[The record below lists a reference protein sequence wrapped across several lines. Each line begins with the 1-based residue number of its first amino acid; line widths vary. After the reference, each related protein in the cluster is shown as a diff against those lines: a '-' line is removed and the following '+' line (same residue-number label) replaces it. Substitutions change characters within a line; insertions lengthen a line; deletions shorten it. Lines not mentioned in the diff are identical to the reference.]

1 MTGLLQRPIL
11 VVGIGLSLALWF
23 LDSLQHSLSVLGEIS
38 LFTLISV
45 TGGFLW
51 FQSRSRTQP
60 LSPTPTRLTRDM
72 VQDAITQVDTILN
85 QLITEA
91 PNSDTIP
98 RFQAEISNLKGE
110 RDTESLNISVMGGKG
125 VGKTTLIQVL
135 QSEWISRQTQTI
147 TVKEFPALF
156 TEVNTPDLSRFTSD
170 LVLFVTAGD
179 ITDSEFQILS
189 QFNSVGQRFL
199 LLWNKQDQY
208 LQTQQAQIFHQLC
221 QRLEGLVQPQ
231 DINAI
236 ASAPNPIKVRQ
247 HQEDGGINE
256 WLENQTPQIKALT
269 ERLTQICQE
278 EKQQLVWGNT
288 LREVIN
294 LKLDIKNVLNAVR
307 RDRALPI
314 IEKYQ
319 WIAAATAFAN
329 PLPALDLLTTTAIST
344 QLIVDLGAIYQQKFT
359 LEQGK
364 TIAAALASQMVK
376 LGLVEVST
384 QTITHFLKI
393 NAITFVAGGLVQGVS
408 AGYFTRIAGLSLIE
422 SFQNQD
428 ASFDKGEG
436 NLGDAI
442 GKTLQKVFQ
451 QNQQIPLMQSFMKQA
466 LCHLLPESSQTVGT
480 WQCGVPTEGGCRG

>member
-72 VQDAITQVDTILN
+72 VQDAIAQVDTILH
-85 QLITEA
+85 QLTTEI

-98 RFQAEISNLKGE
+98 RFQAEISRWKGE
-110 RDTESLNISVMGGKG
+110 RDRAEARVPSHDRESLNISVMGGKG

-179 ITDSEFQILS
+179 ITDSEFKILS

-221 QRLEGLVQPQ
+221 QRVEGLVKPE
-231 DINAI
+231 DISAI

-256 WLENQTPQIKALT
+256 WLENQTPQIKSLR
-269 ERLTQICQE
+269 ERLTQICRD

-319 WIAAATAFAN
+319 WLAAGTAFAN
-329 PLPALDLLTTTAIST
+329 PLPALDLLATTAIST

-384 QTITHFLKI
+384 QTITHFLKT

-408 AGYFTRIAGLSLIE
+408 AGYFTRIAGLSLID

-451 QNQQIPLMQSFMKQA
+451 QNQQIPLMQSFIKQA
-466 LCHLLPESSQTVGT
+466 LCHLLPESAQIVKA
-480 WQCGVPTEGGCRG
+480 

>member
-72 VQDAITQVDTILN
+72 VQDAIRQVDTILN

-98 RFQAEISNLKGE
+98 RFQAEISRWQGE
-110 RDTESLNISVMGGKG
+110 RDRESLNISVMGGKG

-147 TVKEFPALF
+147 TVKEVPALF

-189 QFNSVGQRFL
+189 EFNSVGQRFL

-221 QRLEGLVQPQ
+221 QRVAGLVKPE
-231 DINAI
+231 DISAI

-256 WLENQTPQIKALT
+256 WLENQTPQIKSLT
-269 ERLTQICQE
+269 ERLTQICRD

-329 PLPALDLLTTTAIST
+329 PLPALDLLATTAIST

-384 QTITHFLKI
+384 QTITHFLKT

-428 ASFDKGEG
+428 ASLDKGEG
-436 NLGDAI
+436 NLGDAII

-451 QNQQIPLMQSFMKQA
+451 QNQQISLMQSFIKQA
-466 LCHLLPESSQTVGT
+466 LCHLLPESPQTVKL
-480 WQCGVPTEGGCRG
+480 

>member
-11 VVGIGLSLALWF
+11 VVGIGLSLGLWF

-51 FQSRSRTQP
+51 FQSRSRTP
-60 LSPTPTRLTRDM
+60 EISPTPTRLTRDM

-98 RFQAEISNLKGE
+98 HFQAEISNLKGE

-221 QRLEGLVQPQ
+221 QRVAGLVKPE
-231 DINAI
+231 DISAI
-236 ASAPNPIKVRQ
+236 TSAPNPIKVRQ

-256 WLENQTPQIKALT
+256 WLENQTPQIKSLT

-288 LREVIN
+288 LREILN

-307 RDRALPI
+307 RDGALPI

-329 PLPALDLLTTTAIST
+329 PLPALDLLATTAIST
-344 QLIVDLGAIYQQKFT
+344 QLIVDLGAVYQQKFT

-384 QTITHFLKI
+384 QTITHFLKT

-451 QNQQIPLMQSFMKQA
+451 QNQQIPLMQSFIKQA
-466 LCHLLPESSQTVGT
+466 LCHLLPESSQTVKL
-480 WQCGVPTEGGCRG
+480 

>member
-45 TGGFLW
+45 TGGLLW

-72 VQDAITQVDTILN
+72 VQDAIRQVDTILN
-85 QLITEA
+85 QFTTEA

-98 RFQAEISNLKGE
+98 RFQTEISRWKGE
-110 RDTESLNISVMGGKG
+110 RDRESLNISVMGGKG

-135 QSEWISRQTQTI
+135 QSEWISRQTPTI

-221 QRLEGLVQPQ
+221 QRVEGLVKPE
-231 DINAI
+231 DISAI

-319 WIAAATAFAN
+319 WIAAGTAFAN
-329 PLPALDLLTTTAIST
+329 PLPALDLLATTAIST

-384 QTITHFLKI
+384 QTITHFLKT

-451 QNQQIPLMQSFMKQA
+451 QNQQIPLMQSFIKQA
-466 LCHLLPESSQTVGT
+466 LCHLLPASPQTVKL
-480 WQCGVPTEGGCRG
+480 

>member
-38 LFTLISV
+38 LFALIPV

-72 VQDAITQVDTILN
+72 VQDAIAQVDTILN
-85 QLITEA
+85 QLTTEI

-98 RFQAEISNLKGE
+98 RFQAEISRWKGE
-110 RDTESLNISVMGGKG
+110 HDRASAPVPWHDRESLNISVIGGKG

-135 QSEWISRQTQTI
+135 QSEWISRQKQTI
-147 TVKEFPALF
+147 TVEEIPALF

-189 QFNSVGQRFL
+189 KFNSVGQRFL

-221 QRLEGLVQPQ
+221 QRVAGLVKPE
-231 DINAI
+231 DISAI

-256 WLENQTPQIKALT
+256 WLENQTPQIKSLT

-294 LKLDIKNVLNAVR
+294 LKLDIKNVLNAAR

-329 PLPALDLLTTTAIST
+329 PLPALDLLATTAIST

-364 TIAAALASQMVK
+364 TIATALASQMVK

-384 QTITHFLKI
+384 QTITHFLKT

-442 GKTLQKVFQ
+442 IGKTLQKVFQ
-451 QNQQIPLMQSFMKQA
+451 QNQQIPLMQSFIKQA
-466 LCHLLPESSQTVGT
+466 LCHLLPESPQTVKL
-480 WQCGVPTEGGCRG
+480 

>member
-72 VQDAITQVDTILN
+72 VQDAIAQVDTILN
-85 QLITEA
+85 QLITEI
-91 PNSDTIP
+91 PNSDTMP

-110 RDTESLNISVMGGKG
+110 RDRESLNISVMGGKG

-221 QRLEGLVQPQ
+221 QRVAGLVKPE
-231 DINAI
+231 DISAI

-256 WLENQTPQIKALT
+256 WLENQTPQIKSLT

-294 LKLDIKNVLNAVR
+294 LKLDIKNVLNTVR

-319 WIAAATAFAN
+319 WLAAGTAFAN
-329 PLPALDLLTTTAIST
+329 PLPALDLLATTAIST
-344 QLIVDLGAIYQQKFT
+344 QLIVDLGAVYQQKFT

-384 QTITHFLKI
+384 QTITHFLKT

-451 QNQQIPLMQSFMKQA
+451 QNQQIPLMQSFIKQA
-466 LCHLLPESSQTVGT
+466 LCHLLPESAQTVKL
-480 WQCGVPTEGGCRG
+480 

>member
-51 FQSRSRTQP
+51 FQSRSRTP
-60 LSPTPTRLTRDM
+60 EISPTPTRLTRDM
-72 VQDAITQVDTILN
+72 VQNAITQVDTILN

-98 RFQAEISNLKGE
+98 RFQVEISRWKGE

-147 TVKEFPALF
+147 TVKEVPALF

-221 QRLEGLVQPQ
+221 QRLEGLVKPE
-231 DINAI
+231 DISAI

-256 WLENQTPQIKALT
+256 WLENQTPQIKSLT
-269 ERLTQICQE
+269 ERLTQICRD

-288 LREVIN
+288 LREILN

-307 RDRALPI
+307 RDGALPI

-436 NLGDAI
+436 NLGDASI

-451 QNQQIPLMQSFMKQA
+451 QNKQIPLMQSFIKQA
-466 LCHLLPESSQTVGT
+466 LCHLLPESSQTVKL
-480 WQCGVPTEGGCRG
+480 

>member
-45 TGGFLW
+45 TGGLLW

-72 VQDAITQVDTILN
+72 VQDAIRQVDTILN
-85 QLITEA
+85 QFTTEA

-98 RFQAEISNLKGE
+98 RFQTEISRWKGE
-110 RDTESLNISVMGGKG
+110 RDRESLNISVMGGKG

-135 QSEWISRQTQTI
+135 QSEWISRQTPTI

-221 QRLEGLVQPQ
+221 QRVEGLVKPE
-231 DINAI
+231 DISAI

-319 WIAAATAFAN
+319 WIAAGTAFAN
-329 PLPALDLLTTTAIST
+329 PLPALDLLATTAIST

-384 QTITHFLKI
+384 QTITHFLKT

-451 QNQQIPLMQSFMKQA
+451 QNQQIPLMQSFIKQA
-466 LCHLLPESSQTVGT
+466 LCHLLPESPQTVKL
-480 WQCGVPTEGGCRG
+480 

>member
-11 VVGIGLSLALWF
+11 VVGIGLSLGLWF

-45 TGGFLW
+45 TGGLLW

-85 QLITEA
+85 QLITET

-98 RFQAEISNLKGE
+98 HFQAEISNLKGE

-147 TVKEFPALF
+147 TVKEIPALF

-256 WLENQTPQIKALT
+256 WLENQTPQIKSLT

-329 PLPALDLLTTTAIST
+329 PLPALDLLATTAIST

-384 QTITHFLKI
+384 QTITHFLKT
-393 NAITFVAGGLVQGVS
+393 NAITFVAGGLAQGVS

-428 ASFDKGEG
+428 TSLDKGEG
-436 NLGDAI
+436 NLGDAII

-451 QNQQIPLMQSFMKQA
+451 QNQQIPLMQSFIQQA
-466 LCHLLPESSQTVGT
+466 ISHILPESAQTVKL
-480 WQCGVPTEGGCRG
+480 

>member
-45 TGGFLW
+45 TGGFFW
-51 FQSRSRTQP
+51 FQSRSRTP
-60 LSPTPTRLTRDM
+60 DISPTPTRLTRDM
-72 VQDAITQVDTILN
+72 VQDAIRQVDTILN
-85 QLITEA
+85 QFTTEA

-98 RFQAEISNLKGE
+98 RFQTEISRWKGE
-110 RDTESLNISVMGGKG
+110 RDRESLNISVMGGKG

-135 QSEWISRQTQTI
+135 QSEWISRQTPTI

-221 QRLEGLVQPQ
+221 QRVEGLVKPE
-231 DINAI
+231 DISAI

-294 LKLDIKNVLNAVR
+294 LKLDIKNVLNTVR

-319 WIAAATAFAN
+319 WIAAGTAFAN
-329 PLPALDLLTTTAIST
+329 PLPALDLLATTAIST

-364 TIAAALASQMVK
+364 NIAAALASQMVK

-384 QTITHFLKI
+384 QTITHFLKT

-428 ASFDKGEG
+428 ASGDKGEG
-436 NLGDAI
+436 NLGDAII

-451 QNQQIPLMQSFMKQA
+451 QNQQIPLMQSFIKQA
-466 LCHLLPESSQTVGT
+466 LCHLLPESPQTVKL
-480 WQCGVPTEGGCRG
+480 